1 MKKLVAVALT
11 AGLLS
16 VLGAQA
22 ASAQLLDAGTGDL
35 TAGVFP
41 EGEFAALSGS
51 GHPFAVG
58 GGKTIT
64 EQFAFSARNGP
75 TGPSG
80 YAVIKTPLY
89 EAQGHVICY
98 LGNTALPEANA
109 AGFTIRIEKASG
121 FLAEGSRLHILV
133 DDSGQPGGTGD
144 AIVLQLPPLPCIA
157 GDFIIGGGLVT
168 QGNVVVKN

>member
-109 AGFTIRIEKASG
+109 AGFRS
-121 FLAEGSRLHILV
+121 GSRRRAVSWQRDHV
-133 DDSGQPGGTGD
+133 STFSSTTPGSPAVPATLLSSSCRPFH
-144 AIVLQLPPLPCIA
+144 A
-157 GDFIIGGGLVT
+157 
-168 QGNVVVKN
+168 